1 MHFPI
6 LSVIT
11 FLPVVGVLVALAVPS
26 KAVRWVTGA
35 VMLADLAL
43 VGQLCAQ
50 FDVTKSGMQFVE
62 RADWIPNLHIQY
74 FMGVDGI
81 SLSMLLLSVL
91 LSFASMLASWNTE
104 KHPKMWFVLL
114 LLLEAAMNG
123 VFLALDFVLF
133 YVFWE
138 LVLVPMYFMIGQW
151 GGPRRLYAAVKF
163 FLYTLFG
170 SVFMLTGIATLFVKT
185 GTFDIVRLGTLGAL
199 LPQHMQYWLFGAFF
213 LGFAVKVPVWPF
225 HTWLP
230 DAHVEAPTAAS
241 AILAGVLLK
250 MGTYGFLRV
259 SLPILPKGFQD
270 WRMILGVLAVISIV
284 YGAAVALAQTDV
296 KKLVAYSSV
305 SHMGFAMLGI
315 AAGTAVGINGA
326 VAVGFSHGLISGMLF
341 LMVGQ
346 IYDRTHTRDMNKLSG
361 AAGKMPVIGG
371 LLAFAAIA
379 SVGLPGLS
387 GFMGEFIA
395 LIGAWQSPLPHWLV
409 LTAALG
415 VLFGTVYMMWM
426 VHRIILGKPSEA
438 IAKCSDATVRE
449 VVVVAPLVVG
459 IVALGLN
466 WGLLLRFTDS
476 AVQAL
481 AKALGA

>member
-1 MHFPI
+1 MDLPI
-6 LSVIT
+6 LSIIT
-11 FLPVVGVLVALAVPS
+11 FLPLVGALAALAVPS
-26 KAVRWVTGA
+26 KAVRWLTGA

-43 VGQLCAQ
+43 VGVLCAQ
-50 FDVTKSGMQFVE
+50 FDITKSGMQYVE
-62 RADWIPNLHIQY
+62 RVNWIPNLHIQY

-81 SLSMLLLSVL
+81 SLSMLVLSALLSL
-91 LSFASMLASWNTE
+91 ASMLASWNTE
-104 KHPKMWFVLL
+104 KNPKMWFVLM
-114 LLLEAAMNG
+114 LLLEGAMNG

-170 SVFMLTGIATLFVKT
+170 SVFMLAGIATLFVNT
-185 GTFDIVRLGTLGAL
+185 GTFDIVRLSTLGAL
-199 LPQHMQYWLFGAFF
+199 LPQHLQWWLFAAFF

-259 SLPILPKGFQD
+259 SLPILPQGFED

-315 AAGTAVGINGA
+315 AAGTAVGINGS

-346 IYDRTHTRDMNKLSG
+346 IYDRTHTRDMDKLSG

-395 LIGAWQSPLPHWLV
+395 LIGAWQSDLARWLV
-409 LTAALG
+409 ITAALG

-426 VHRIILGKPSEA
+426 VHRIILGKPSEV

-449 VVVVAPLVVG
+449 VFVVAPLVAL
-459 IVALGLN
+459 IVALGMN